1 MVRWGEIGARVTQR
15 GQTTCC
21 GAHYLLAPGG
31 VRSTEVYLRSPCVPL
46 DVASPGRQNA
56 ESTSLDG
63 KENARASI
71 KRLLLSNY
79 EVRQWKD
86 SQANHWLEMCCPRHR
101 ADKDLDGRRGPIRP
115 IRPLHS
121 LSDKLPPPSRISC
134 CRGKRN
140 GESGCAFVERRHVR
154 AKGQEPEPHSPHP
167 YVPGSNSPAAFRVIA
182 ITRTRPHPRTHA
194 KRHCPSPRTV
204 TALCR
209 FEMIGQYTI
218 VAGALSLRGNVL
230 YQEPEVFES

>member
-21 GAHYLLAPGG
+21 GACYLLP
-31 VRSTEVYLRSPCVPL
+31 RPSPWRCTEVYLRSSPCVPL

-63 KENARASI
+63 KGKCTSKHQAAAA
-71 KRLLLSNY
+71 LQL
-79 EVRQWKD
+79 RQWKD

-101 ADKDLDGRRGPIRP
+101 ADKDLNGRRGPIRP

-167 YVPGSNSPAAFRVIA
+167 YVPGSNSPAAFRVMA